1 VYEPTVFENYVYDI
15 WIDNQQ
21 IELSL
26 WDTAGQEEFDRLRT
40 LSYADTHVVMMCFSV
55 DNRDSLD
62 NIDSKWMQ
70 EILEHCEGVK
80 IVLVALKCDLREDK
94 QVIRN
99 MQRYG
104 EKPVTYEE
112 GLTVARN
119 IQAARYLECSA
130 KHNRGVREAFEQSAR
145 VSIHA
150 KPKGIQNHVDE
161 KTCVD
166 LQQMVLH
173 CLTDDV
179 KSGSWIE
186 IRKKDKIKRI
196 VVIAISSFGANLF
209 DISDNKKE
217 MDNHE
222 IKDKLAVFPKIFGLG
237 CVINSQFNKLE
248 QFLTVDLTNGN
259 IKGRL
264 VKSFQN
270 TRETEKPVKL
280 LLRGDIMPFYEYKSP
295 IYPEKE
301 GHLPDGWVQ
310 TTLDSAYTN
319 STDKLLFVGCKVA
332 INSAHI
338 VIIDYEQNI
347 ICDEWFRIE
356 HSSASD
362 NNNKELNHG
371 MKSLKNMQNL
381 LLSLITR
388 NTKLVGHCLSNYLK
402 LLKYAHPHIIDTSI
416 LYQDNNELYS
426 RPTLSFLK
434 ATLYKITLEVTNTP
448 EEEANAI
455 LSLYKYTL
463 ERGPYVGK
471 SKESLI
477 NVLNISNRST
487 VFIDHR
493 DKFQLF
499 GGGSTSNANLVLCTN
514 DEEALIEKSLLE
526 NIKRSSFV
534 WAHFRDLKRFPNGE
548 DQLKCLKAINDRID
562 NLYNKLSTNSVLMV
576 IGEPKKENNE
586 KGIAFIRVKN

>member
-1 VYEPTVFENYVYDI
+1 MI
-15 WIDNQQ
+15 
-21 IELSL
+21 
-26 WDTAGQEEFDRLRT
+26 
-40 LSYADTHVVMMCFSV
+40 
-55 DNRDSLD
+55 
-62 NIDSKWMQ
+62 
-70 EILEHCEGVK
+70 
-80 IVLVALKCDLREDK
+80 
-94 QVIRN
+94 
-99 MQRYG
+99 
-104 EKPVTYEE
+104 
-112 GLTVARN
+112 
-119 IQAARYLECSA
+119 
-130 KHNRGVREAFEQSAR
+130 
-145 VSIHA
+145 
-150 KPKGIQNHVDE
+150 
-161 KTCVD
+161 
-166 LQQMVLH
+166 LH

-179 KSGSWIE
+179 KSEDWIE
-186 IRKKDKIKRI
+186 IRKKSQIKRI
-196 VVIAISSFGANLF
+196 VVVGISSFGGRLFGVSGNPVNDETKRNLYAF
-209 DISDNKKE
+209 NR
-217 MDNHE
+217 
-222 IKDKLAVFPKIFGLG
+222 IFGAK
-237 CVINSQFNKLE
+237 CVINPRFSNLK

-264 VKSFQN
+264 IKSFE
-270 TRETEKPVKL
+270 RSKEKDKIVRL
-280 LLRGDIMPFYEYKSP
+280 LLRTDNMPFYGYKVP
-295 IYPEKE
+295 AYPVKE
-301 GHLPDGWVQ
+301 RHLPDNWVQ
-310 TTLDSAYTN
+310 TTLDSTPTN
-319 STDKLLFVGCKVA
+319 PANEFLFVGCK
-332 INSAHI
+332 SEQYWAHI
-338 VIIDYEQNI
+338 VIINYDQDVICNEQFKF
-347 ICDEWFRIE
+347 DGP
-356 HSSASD
+356 SASND
-362 NNNKELNHG
+362 IRGLHE
-371 MKSLKNMQNL
+371 MKSVKDMQTI
-381 LLSLITR
+381 LLSFITKQ
-388 NTKLVGHCLSNYLK
+388 TKLVGHSLERYLK